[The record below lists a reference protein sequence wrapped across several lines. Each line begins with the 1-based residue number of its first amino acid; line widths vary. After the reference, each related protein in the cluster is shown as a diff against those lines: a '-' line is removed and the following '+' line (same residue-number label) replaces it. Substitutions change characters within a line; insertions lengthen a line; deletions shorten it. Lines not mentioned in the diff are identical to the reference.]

1 MQALRGPR
9 RCTWSINNQNRIGL
23 VNGIDVSIHHVAAG
37 ALIWRLAFILRERAK
52 LMVNQSFAEASDIAW
67 QFVPA

>member
-1 MQALRGPR
+1 
-9 RCTWSINNQNRIGL
+9 L

-37 ALIWRLAFILRERAK
+37 SLIWRLAFILRERASC
-52 LMVNQSFAEASDIAW
+52 MVNQSFAEASDIAW